1 MITRKKKY
9 DPSDYLDFCF
19 SLSNSK
25 AHLTSKTLKKF
36 DKVYLIKRE
45 GDVENHPR
53 QGLEH
58 GGKEA

>member
-1 MITRKKKY
+1 
-9 DPSDYLDFCF
+9 LDFCF